1 MSAVDCCTPKC
12 DHPLVKMQIR
22 LFRPQDTDQIA
33 QLFHQTVHE
42 INRRDYSSN
51 QCLAWSPKDIYFR
64 DWEKVCSS
72 RYTFVAEI
80 KDAIVG
86 FGELEANGHIDCFYC
101 HKDYQRCGVGSK
113 IYQAMEKKAI
123 ELGFQRLFTEAS
135 MTAKPFFQHLGFVV
149 IIEQQVSC
157 RGETFTNY
165 AMEKFLS
172 RKI

>member
-1 MSAVDCCTPKC
+1 
-12 DHPLVKMQIR
+12 MQIR

-51 QCLAWSPKDIYFR
+51 QCLAWSPEDIYFR
-64 DWEKVCSS
+64 DWANICSS

-80 KDAIVG
+80 ETVIVG

-101 HKDYQRCGVGSK
+101 HKDYQRCGVGSQ
-113 IYQAMEKKAI
+113 IYRAIEEKAME
-123 ELGFQRLFTEAS
+123 LGLQRLFTAAS
-135 MTAKPFFQHLGFVV
+135 ITAKPFFQHLGFAT
-149 IIEQQVSC
+149 ITEQQVTC

-165 AMEKFLS
+165 AMEKFLHLLNVG
-172 RKI
+172 